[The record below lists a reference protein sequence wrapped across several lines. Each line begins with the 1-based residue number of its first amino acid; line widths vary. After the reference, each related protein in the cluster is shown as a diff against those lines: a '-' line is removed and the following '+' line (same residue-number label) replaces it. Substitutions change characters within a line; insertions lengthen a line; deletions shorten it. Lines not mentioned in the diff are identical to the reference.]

1 MEAKV
6 LAAILAFAVLIGIG
20 IGWQL
25 PKREASPVT
34 LGRTLTVTLTS
45 LGTVTE
51 TAVQTV
57 TVHMEGA
64 RTTVTVYER
73 GMTATVTKEVTTTV
87 TIAKTSGPYL
97 YLLLPSASYDCNRS
111 SLFVIV
117 AVANIGNESV
127 DVDIG
132 SVKTSL
138 EGASEV
144 YKFALPGTAGSSEV
158 FMNRTALKP
167 GEHVFLN
174 VQFEVTDFAAFS
186 KYVRR
191 GPNDALLIHLN
202 LTIPYSWRGGSSSAV
217 LISTPLE
224 VFGDCKAELL
234 R

>member
-1 MEAKV
+1 MEARV
-6 LAAILAFAVLIGIG
+6 LAAILAFAVLVGIG

-34 LGRTLTVTLTS
+34 LERTMMVTLTS
-45 LGTVTE
+45 LETVTE
-51 TAVQTV
+51 TAIRTV
-57 TVHMEGA
+57 TVHMEGV

-73 GMTATVTKEVTTTV
+73 GVTATVTKEVTTTV

-97 YLLLPSASYDCNRS
+97 YLLLPSAFYDCNRS

-117 AVANIGNESV
+117 AVANIGNESA

-132 SVKTSL
+132 SVETAL
-138 EGASEV
+138 EGASEA
-144 YKFALPGTAGSSEV
+144 YKFALPGTTGSPEV
-158 FMNRTALKP
+158 FMNRVTLNP

-174 VQFEVTDFAAFS
+174 VQFEVTDFAEFS

-191 GPNDALLIHLN
+191 GPYDAFLIHLN
-202 LTIPYSWRGGSSSAV
+202 LTIPYSWRGGSSAAV
-217 LISTPLE
+217 LMSASLE
-224 VFGDCKAELL
+224 VFGDCKAEFL